1 MYCLFKK
8 MGDGR
13 MKVKKLREYLK
24 GLKDSDDFL
33 ISCDEELNVLYKD
46 GEIAEIGKN
55 KYVIYG
61 FSGTEEE

>member
-1 MYCLFKK
+1 
-8 MGDGR
+8 

-46 GEIAEIGKN
+46 GEVAEIGFRVRGFGPFNYNWGAAVVWFAN
-55 KYVIYG
+55 K
-61 FSGTEEE
+61 S

>member
-1 MYCLFKK
+1 
-8 MGDGR
+8 